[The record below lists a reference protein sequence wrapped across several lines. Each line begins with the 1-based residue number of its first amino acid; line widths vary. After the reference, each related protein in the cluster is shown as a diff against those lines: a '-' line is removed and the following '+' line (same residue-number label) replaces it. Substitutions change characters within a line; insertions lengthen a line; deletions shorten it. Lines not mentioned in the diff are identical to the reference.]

1 MELFL
6 PGVIVVLLAAFF
18 IFLIIPRFGTTIL
31 VGASVFALCI
41 AVYNHTTMFGAE
53 YRLSTWQMGMAASAP
68 WILIFLALLFVIG
81 ALQYMFSGSS
91 NGPSIADQI
100 SNSINTSVSNM
111 PSAKSATNPLTS
123 LVNTAIESTKSV
135 LSPTNTSRNKSPI
148 IPGLGYKSSNV

>member
-18 IFLIIPRFGTTIL
+18 IFLIIPRFGSTIL
-31 VGASVFALCI
+31 VGASVLALCV
-41 AVYNHTTMFGAE
+41 AVYNHVNLFGSE
-53 YRLSTWQMGMAASAP
+53 YRLSTWQSGLAASAP
-68 WILIFLALLFVIG
+68 WIVLFLSFLFVIG
-81 ALQYMFSGSS
+81 ALQHIFSGSS
-91 NGPSIADQI
+91 SGPSIADQI
-100 SNSINTSVSNM
+100 SNSVSTSISNM

-135 LSPTNTSRNKSPI
+135 LNTSKNKSPI

>member
-6 PGVIVVLLAAFF
+6 PGVIVLLLAAFF
-18 IFLIIPRFGTTIL
+18 IFLIIPRFGSTIL
-31 VGASVFALCI
+31 VGASVLALCV

-53 YRLSTWQMGMAASAP
+53 YRLSTWQTGLVASAP
-68 WILIFLALLFVIG
+68 WILIFLSFLFVIG
-81 ALQYMFSGSS
+81 ALQYIFSGSS
-91 NGPSIADQI
+91 NGPSIAEQI
-100 SNSINTSVSNM
+100 SNSVSTSVSNM

-135 LSPTNTSRNKSPI
+135 LSPTNNSRNKSPI

>member
-6 PGVIVVLLAAFF
+6 PGVIVLLLAAFF
-18 IFLIIPRFGTTIL
+18 IFLIIPRFGSTIL
-31 VGASVFALCI
+31 VGASVLALCV

-53 YRLSTWQMGMAASAP
+53 YRLSTWQTGLVASAP
-68 WILIFLALLFVIG
+68 WILIFLSFLFVIG
-81 ALQYMFSGSS
+81 ALQYIFSGSS
-91 NGPSIADQI
+91 NGPSIIDQI
-100 SNSINTSVSNM
+100 SNSVNTSVSNM

-135 LSPTNTSRNKSPI
+135 LSPTNNSRNKSPI